1 MIQQSLRY
9 GKTTLQASFP
19 EKRVLQ
25 IIQGK
30 KTDPVNHIRSGVQAA
45 LRQPIGRPP
54 LKNLLQ
60 NGDKVSVIVS
70 DITRAWIHYEKFLPC
85 LLDELNE
92 YGIPDRDITLVVA
105 LGAHRRHTPEEH
117 LHAYGKEA
125 VRRVNIVESYAREEA
140 DFVYVG
146 TTSRG
151 TRAYLNRQVVEADKV
166 ILTGGI
172 AYHSMAGFGG
182 GRKGIV
188 PGVSRYSTIQENHR
202 FCLHPEVG
210 QGISPTAESGRLAGN
225 PMHED
230 LMEIA
235 AFLDP
240 AFLLNVITTADGNF
254 ARFIGGHWNEAWL
267 EGCRVIA
274 DLYGVPLKEKADL
287 VIASAGG
294 YPKDANLYQGTK
306 AVDNALMAVK
316 DDGVIILLLECV
328 DIGEPPDF
336 SGWFKYVDL
345 QERERHLREDFT
357 VPGFVALK
365 CGYDLRRVPQV
376 LVTLPEN
383 REFAVKAGFLPAA
396 TLEEALALAENILK
410 KPDYTVILMPD
421 GGNTV
426 PVLA

>member
-1 MIQQSLRY
+1 MKKVVQGLLAIVLMGLISPVEAQQGTNAFPFRDPSLSEEQR
-9 GKTTLQASFP
+9 
-19 EKRVLQ
+19 
-25 IIQGK
+25 
-30 KTDPVNHIRSGVQAA
+30 
-45 LRQPIGRPP
+45 
-54 LKNLLQ
+54 
-60 NGDKVSVIVS
+60 VS
-70 DITRAWIHYEKFLPC
+70 DL
-85 LLDELNE
+85 
-92 YGIPDRDITLVVA
+92 
-105 LGAHRRHTPEEH
+105 
-117 LHAYGKEA
+117 
-125 VRRVNIVESYAREEA
+125 
-140 DFVYVG
+140 
-146 TTSRG
+146 
-151 TRAYLNRQVVEADKV
+151 
-166 ILTGGI
+166 
-172 AYHSMAGFGG
+172 
-182 GRKGIV
+182 
-188 PGVSRYSTIQENHR
+188 VSRLT
-202 FCLHPEVG
+202 
-210 QGISPTAESGRLAGN
+210 
-225 PMHED
+225 
-230 LMEIA
+230 
-235 AFLDP
+235 
-240 AFLLNVITTADGNF
+240 
-254 ARFIGGHWNEAWL
+254 
-267 EGCRVIA
+267 
-274 DLYGVPLKEKADL
+274 LKEKADL